1 MSATEAPTTSSDA
14 SVGKL
19 DMRLEVQIIPVLV
32 AKSENDRLVTM
43 KNPYLL
49 ATEVERFLQG
59 VRR

>member
-14 SVGKL
+14 IVGKL
-19 DMRLEVQIIPVLV
+19 DTKLEVQIIPGLV
-32 AKSENDRLVTM
+32 ANGEDDRLVPM
-43 KNPYLL
+43 NNLYLL